1 MERTFFVA
9 PSRDKSHQSIAAA
22 IESTHGWRK
31 ISAVE
36 KKKVSG
42 GSSMKH
48 ELIRRQPSTQEET
61 DTANLARASTTAVA
75 GSGFYI
81 GNKQSPSSGITTPPP
96 SWIWTLSEKDVDWFS
111 VSSKQTV
118 NHFQCAS
125 QLTTKAGLSATM
137 HELHWYVNVDHRR
150 FYPRS
155 YQLSDTGDRRAFV
168 VDFRR
173 TCAATII
180 RTHLTLSTLPCAP
193 KLLDLALKAASTWSD
208 DLKQRFQLDELDK
221 TMVNYDSIPVN
232 SEFFDSDC
240 ITTVEWNEMLDYCE
254 YLLSVSDEIE
264 IAFRKSKASPTSNQK
279 EDQRNLDDLLH
290 TSTVKAAIAK
300 FESTLKR
307 RSKRILNKY
316 VKPAGYR
323 PCSIPTLAEIPLM
336 IQKPETTDETHARL
350 LWSDISNCFQQ
361 VNDSSSNNNK
371 DGMFEKGRKNTVIN
385 IINAE
390 INNNISLD
398 KEELIVGVD
407 EEREAVVEEEEEVS
421 SSQEIDESKPP
432 ESHVKKTSA
441 TTTTTTTTTTFHS
454 SKTAPYVG
462 LKSRCERVMTD
473 LSLLWPQSGIDN
485 FNLIGSLPRNT
496 WIVKAPGTSRGAG
509 IELSRSLSVII
520 GRSQEMGGRVVQK

>member
-1 MERTFFVA
+1 
-9 PSRDKSHQSIAAA
+9 
-22 IESTHGWRK
+22 
-31 ISAVE
+31 
-36 KKKVSG
+36 
-42 GSSMKH
+42 
-48 ELIRRQPSTQEET
+48 
-61 DTANLARASTTAVA
+61 
-75 GSGFYI
+75 
-81 GNKQSPSSGITTPPP
+81 
-96 SWIWTLSEKDVDWFS
+96 
-111 VSSKQTV
+111 
-118 NHFQCAS
+118 
-125 QLTTKAGLSATM
+125 
-137 HELHWYVNVDHRR
+137 
-150 FYPRS
+150 
-155 YQLSDTGDRRAFV
+155 
-168 VDFRR
+168 
-173 TCAATII
+173 
-180 RTHLTLSTLPCAP
+180 
-193 KLLDLALKAASTWSD
+193 
-208 DLKQRFQLDELDK
+208 
-221 TMVNYDSIPVN
+221 VNYDSIPVN

-264 IAFRKSKASPTSNQK
+264 IAFRKSKASPTSNHQK
-279 EDQRNLDDLLH
+279 EDQRNLLDDLLH
-290 TSTVKAAIAK
+290 TSTVKAAIVK
-300 FESTLKR
+300 FESRLKR

-407 EEREAVVEEEEEVS
+407 EEREAVVGEEEEEEEEVS

-432 ESHVKKTSA
+432 ECHVKK
-441 TTTTTTTTTTFHS
+441 TTTTTTTTTFHG
-454 SKTAPYVG
+454 SKTALSVLICG
-462 LKSRCERVMTD
+462 LKARCERVMTD

-485 FNLIGSLPRNT
+485 FNLMGSLPRNT